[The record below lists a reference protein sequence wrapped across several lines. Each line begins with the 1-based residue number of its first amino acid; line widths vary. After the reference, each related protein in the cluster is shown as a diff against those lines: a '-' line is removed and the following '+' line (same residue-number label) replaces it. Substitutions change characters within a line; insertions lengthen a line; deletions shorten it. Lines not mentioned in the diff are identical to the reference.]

1 MEIKVDS
8 KNRQRIFDAGL
19 EYQQILIKSLAEFEK
34 AYRDKNEADI
44 KEAMKRDF
52 GNLWLGR
59 SYNEA
64 KEFLQIGS
72 RFKDSFFK
80 MEHEVRM
87 GRIDA
92 INDIID
98 RITEF
103 DRVTLNQDDIDALG
117 L

>member
-8 KNRQRIFDAGL
+8 KNRDKIIDAGL
-19 EYQQILIKSLAEFEK
+19 EYQQMLIKRLAEFEK
-34 AYRDKNEADI
+34 AYLDKNEADI

-52 GNLWLGR
+52 GNFWLGR

-64 KEFLQIGS
+64 QEFLQIGK

-80 MEHEVRM
+80 MEHKVRM

>member
-1 MEIKVDS
+1 MEIKVDV
-8 KNRQRIFDAGL
+8 KNKEQIIDAGL
-19 EYQQILIKSLAEFEK
+19 EYQQTLIKELAEFEK
-34 AYRDKNEADI
+34 AYLDKNDADI
-44 KEAMKRDF
+44 KEVMKKDF

-64 KEFLQIGS
+64 KEFLQIGR

-80 MEHEVRM
+80 MEHKVRM

-92 INDIID
+92 INVIID
-98 RITEF
+98 RINKFEK
-103 DRVTLNQDDIDALG
+103 VTLNQNDIDALG